1 MRLRKQGNYKS
12 FFTNSFKTI
21 RFTGVAPKTPELL
34 DVAINDKCLAACFIP
49 STPVQTISGKIS
61 ICEIKIG
68 DLVSS
73 YSENKK
79 VFEYKEVYELFK
91 NEYDGDIFEIKLE
104 DNSIIRCTSNHK
116 FLTNRGWIEAENLI
130 DSDEFLDIF

>member
-1 MRLRKQGNYKS
+1 MRIRIQNDYKS
-12 FFTNSFKTI
+12 FFTNSYKTI
-21 RFTGVAPKTPELL
+21 RLSDAAPLTPELT
-34 DVAINDKCLAACFIP
+34 DVAINNRCLANCFIP

-73 YSENKK
+73 YNENKK
-79 VFEYKEVYELFK
+79 MFEYKEVYELFK